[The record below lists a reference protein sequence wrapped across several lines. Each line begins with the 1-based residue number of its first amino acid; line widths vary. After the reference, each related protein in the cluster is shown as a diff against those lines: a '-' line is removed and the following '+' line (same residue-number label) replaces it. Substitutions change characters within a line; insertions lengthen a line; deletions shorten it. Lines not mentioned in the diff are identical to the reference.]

1 MLPFPFP
8 LFVPIARAVT
18 RPLDDRGQAT
28 SEYGLVILVAGTIA
42 LGLLVWAR
50 GTNAITGLFDTVVGR
65 LTEGI

>member
-1 MLPFPFP
+1 MFPFPFP
-8 LFVPIARAVT
+8 LFVLTARAVT
-18 RPLDDRGQAT
+18 RSFDDRGQAT

-50 GTNAITGLFDTVVGR
+50 GTGAITGLFDSVVGR